1 MMGDIKA
8 IKTSF
13 WINVLFEDVFVIEGL
28 GENSFGIIKHKTLRC
43 TRKYVLHFSQNRF
56 WCLSHHI
63 LLSNGNFY
71 NKRIFLFLLTLI
83 SAFVY
88 KIKIL
93 FGWFQMKNTSAWY
106 SYPMATFIINASSI
120 LANLDNCICLQNKN
134 SVRLV
139 SNEEV

>member
-1 MMGDIKA
+1 MGDIKA

-56 WCLSHHI
+56 I

-93 FGWFQMKNTSAWY
+93 FGWFQMKKYN
-106 SYPMATFIINASSI
+106 I
-120 LANLDNCICLQNKN
+120 
-134 SVRLV
+134 
-139 SNEEV
+139 